1 MYFRTNRDDGLLFYT
16 GDQND
21 YLSLA
26 IKDGGV
32 SLSIN
37 LGNGRLDTGIRNRVI
52 RFDDDVWH
60 NVVITRVAQKHSMSR
75 SQCHVTMTVDGTYTE
90 KWTTSGTFSMLSSNK
105 VFIGGSSQPYK
116 LPGANSKANFV
127 GCMKKVE
134 MKADSL
140 YLPLLKLAK
149 QGNRLMSSSGFISY
163 SCRPIEAIKPVA
175 FTSDDSHV
183 ANYFMMQQGGVVS
196 ISKPSSYLVRNFL

>member
-1 MYFRTNRDDGLLFYT
+1 MYSINFLFFA

-60 NVVITRVAQKHSMSR
+60 NVVITRVAQK
-75 SQCHVTMTVDGTYTE
+75 V
-90 KWTTSGTFSMLSSNK
+90 
-105 VFIGGSSQPYK
+105 
-116 LPGANSKANFV
+116 
-127 GCMKKVE
+127 
-134 MKADSL
+134 
-140 YLPLLKLAK
+140 
-149 QGNRLMSSSGFISY
+149 
-163 SCRPIEAIKPVA
+163 IKYVI
-175 FTSDDSHV
+175 F
-183 ANYFMMQQGGVVS
+183 F
-196 ISKPSSYLVRNFL
+196 

>member
-1 MYFRTNRDDGLLFYT
+1 MYSINFLFFA

-60 NVVITRVAQKHSMSR
+60 NVVITRVAQKVIM
-75 SQCHVTMTVDGTYTE
+75 
-90 KWTTSGTFSMLSSNK
+90 
-105 VFIGGSSQPYK
+105 
-116 LPGANSKANFV
+116 
-127 GCMKKVE
+127 
-134 MKADSL
+134 
-140 YLPLLKLAK
+140 
-149 QGNRLMSSSGFISY
+149 
-163 SCRPIEAIKPVA
+163 
-175 FTSDDSHV
+175 
-183 ANYFMMQQGGVVS
+183 
-196 ISKPSSYLVRNFL
+196 